1 LRAWAELVGVTRYS
15 LLRRIPI
22 LVPLALALALGTVG
36 CHLGAP
42 STNTPVG
49 DAGVTATPNATGT
62 RPTSPTPTG
71 TATPTSTAQVVEF
84 TTDGAGPYLIGKTLT
99 ELQPQL
105 QQVGPDNLC
114 TGNTTAQGTGV
125 WSDVR
130 VEFHSDGKLY
140 LLVNKSISIPTPSG
154 AWIGQT
160 SLTDLQTIYKGIT
173 TQVLTHGTST
183 AFLAQTLGG
192 GGILFELDPTDHV
205 SAMYAADAF
214 YLKNT
219 FSGGTPYC

>member
-1 LRAWAELVGVTRYS
+1 LRASAELKGVTRHS
-15 LLRRIPI
+15 LLPRIPI
-22 LVPLALALALGTVG
+22 LVPLALAVAFGTVG

-42 STNTPVG
+42 SSNAPVG
-49 DAGVTATPNATGT
+49 DTGVTAGPTATGT
-62 RPTSPTPTG
+62 RPTGS
-71 TATPTSTAQVVEF
+71 ATPTSPAPTSSAQLIEF

-99 ELQPQL
+99 ELRPQL

-130 VEFHSDGKLY
+130 VEFRSDGKLY
-140 LLVNKSISIPTPSG
+140 LLVNKSINIPTPSG

-160 SLTDLQTIYKGIT
+160 SLTDLHTIYKGIT
-173 TQVLTHGTST
+173 TQDLTHGTST

-192 GGILFELDPTDHV
+192 GGILFELDPTNHV